1 MNPWTQAPGAPGSQ
15 PATSGLPEAPCAT
28 PMRRATDK
36 TFTADETERL
46 GAVRSRRLL
55 DTPATDAFDRITRL
69 ASSLFDTSIAL
80 VTLMDADRLWFKSR
94 VGVYACETDRS
105 TAICNHTIR
114 SAEVMVVP
122 DLAGDTRF
130 TDSPMLADG
139 YRFYAGAPLLTRGG
153 LALGTLCIL
162 DRTPRRFG
170 QESAG
175 QLADLAS
182 MVMSQIDLHQAIG
195 TTDEV
200 TRLPNSTQL
209 TADLEDLCAVASGEP
224 WTLVLVEAFS
234 HDQLQEAQRSI
245 GTLPLEAVLRDFAER
260 LGEWLDGRAT
270 LYKTNEARF
279 AFLLPG
285 HATERHEALVAEM
298 LGQLQR
304 PLRGGRSQVEMA
316 PLPNTGFA
324 TFELNRECISD
335 LLRRAASALHDARV
349 NQRAFA
355 WFAPESDATSRRAYA
370 LLQDVPRGLAEG
382 EFRLVYQPKMDLAT
396 RLYDGVEAL
405 IRWRHPH
412 LGELSPAEFI
422 PLVESSRLIHLLTE
436 WVVHTALAQL
446 AAWEAEGISVTMAV
460 NVSAKNLE
468 HPDFLKVLQNACS
481 LHGISPEKLQVEC
494 TENAA
499 LDGQQTVQVL
509 HQIRALG
516 VQVSLDD
523 FGIGYCNIS
532 ALRSLPAELLKLD
545 QSLIRG
551 IATDPRAW
559 ALLKSL
565 IQFGHAMGYRLLAE
579 GVETAEVF
587 DLLESSG
594 CDAVQGYYLARPLE
608 APALAVFLKRHAE
621 LFTLDF

>member
-1 MNPWTQAPGAPGSQ
+1 MS
-15 PATSGLPEAPCAT
+15 SFPEAPRAT

-36 TFTADETERL
+36 TFTDDETGRL
-46 GAVRSRRLL
+46 AALRSRRLL
-55 DTPATDAFDRITRL
+55 DTPATDEFDRITRL

-114 SAEVMVVP
+114 SAEVSVVP
-122 DLAGDTRF
+122 DLSLDERF
-130 TDSPMLADG
+130 ADSPMLADG
-139 YRFYAGAPLLTRGG
+139 YRFYAGAPLLTRSG

-162 DRTPRRFG
+162 DRKPRLFG
-170 QESAG
+170 QESAR

-182 MVMSQIDLHQAIG
+182 MAMSQIDLHQAVG

-200 TRLPNSTQL
+200 TRLPNRTQL
-209 TADLEDLCAVASGEP
+209 TADLEDLCAVAGGEH

-245 GTLPLEAVLRDFAER
+245 GTLPLEAVLRDFAGR
-260 LGEWLDGRAT
+260 LGEWLAGRAT

-285 HATERHEALVAEM
+285 DVADRHEALVAEM
-298 LGQLQR
+298 TGQLQR
-304 PLRGGRSQVEMA
+304 PARGGRSQVELA
-316 PLPNTGFA
+316 PLPCTGF
-324 TFELNRECISD
+324 TSFELKRDSLSD
-335 LLRRAASALHDARV
+335 LLRKAASALHDARV
-349 NQRAFA
+349 GQRAYARFVS
-355 WFAPESDATSRRAYA
+355 ETDAGSRRAYA

-382 EFRLVYQPKMDLAT
+382 EFRLVYQPKMDLTT

-436 WVVHTALAQL
+436 WVVHTALAQV
-446 AAWEAEGISVTMAV
+446 AAWESEGLSVTMAV

-468 HPDFLKVLQNACS
+468 HPDFLKVLQNALA
-481 LHGISPEKLQVEC
+481 LHRIAPEQLQVEC

-499 LDGQQTVQVL
+499 LDGKQTGRVL

-516 VQVSLDD
+516 VHVSLDD

-532 ALRSLPAELLKLD
+532 ALRSLPAEMLKLD

-551 IATDPRAW
+551 ISTDPRAW
-559 ALLKSL
+559 ALLRSL

-579 GVETAEVF
+579 GVETPEVF

-594 CDAVQGYYLARPLE
+594 CDAVQGYYLSRPLE
-608 APALAVFLKRHAE
+608 APALVVFLKRHAE
-621 LFTLDF
+621 LFTPTV